1 MTFSIATRLWI
12 PVVVMAA
19 MTLVMSLGAASRTR
33 ALLAVAQTT
42 QEKQQQRFEL
52 ALRWRGLTEA
62 NASRVQGGLA
72 AGDNSVADALKA
84 DIARTTET
92 ISGIQKQLEALAE
105 DEADKAAMT
114 RIAERRQAYIAAR
127 NEASKL
133 KTAGQVDAARAALS
147 QKVVPAIEQYLT
159 AQQDFIKLQQDKSS
173 ALREAA
179 GAERMRTV
187 WGVAG
192 VMSLIVGLLALATL
206 YFVRTIS
213 SPLKQLVGQAE
224 RIGQGDLSDD
234 GVQPRG
240 DEIGD
245 VQRALAQ
252 MKASLRGVIREF
264 RTSVDSM
271 QTASLEIA
279 TGNTDLSHRTE
290 QTASNLQQAASSL
303 SQLTGTVTQ
312 SADSARTANQLA
324 GTAAEVARR
333 GGAAVGEVVGTM
345 NEIDASAK
353 RINDIIGVI
362 DGIAFQ
368 TNILAL
374 NAAVEAARAG
384 EQGRGFAVVASE
396 VRALAQRSA
405 EAAKEIKSLIG
416 DSVTKVETGSQQV
429 RDAGATMNEIVA
441 SVQRVSDIISEIS
454 ASTVEQS
461 QGIGSVNGSVAQLD
475 QMTQQN
481 AALVEQSAAAAE
493 SLSDQASKLTALVA
507 RFRLDEGSTPAG
519 IGLAASSGTPASMTA
534 TATRAA
540 ATSASSGSAS
550 RFSSASKASTSP
562 MRPSTTR
569 ASTAPVKAAS
579 RPVAKAGAT
588 AAKPMSSAK
597 PAASRATSGLGASGL
612 KAKATSAPRPSMS
625 TDAAAP
631 STSSASS
638 SSASKVPSASS
649 APGDDW
655 ETF

>member
-1 MTFSIATRLWI
+1 MTLSIATRLWI
-12 PVVVMAA
+12 PVVVMAT
-19 MTLVMSLGAASRTR
+19 MTIVMSMAAASRTR

-72 AGDNSVADALKA
+72 AGDNSVAEALKA

-92 ISGIQKQLEALAE
+92 ISEVQKQLEALAD
-105 DEADKAAMT
+105 DEADKTAMA
-114 RIAERRQAYIAAR
+114 RIAERRKAYIDAR
-127 NEASKL
+127 NQAGKL
-133 KTAGQVDAARAALS
+133 KGAGDVDGARAALA
-147 QKVVPAIEQYLT
+147 QKVVPAIEQYLA
-159 AQQDFIKLQQDKSS
+159 AQQDFIKLQQDKST

-187 WGVAG
+187 WGVAV
-192 VMSLIVGLLALATL
+192 VMSVIVGLLALATY

-213 SPLKQLVGQAE
+213 DPLKQLVRQAE

-234 GVQPRG
+234 RVSARG

-245 VQRALAQ
+245 VQRALSQ
-252 MKASLRGVIREF
+252 MKASLRSVIGEL
-264 RTSVDSM
+264 RTSVDRM
-271 QTASLEIA
+271 QTASQEIA

-324 GTAAEVARR
+324 VTAAEVARR
-333 GGAAVGEVVGTM
+333 GGAAVGDVVGTM
-345 NEIDASAK
+345 TEIDASAK

-405 EAAKEIKSLIG
+405 SAAKEIKTLIG
-416 DSVTKVETGSQQV
+416 DSVTKVEIGSQQV
-429 RDAGATMNEIVA
+429 REAGATMSEIVA

-461 QGIGSVNGSVAQLD
+461 QGIGNVNGAVAQLD

-493 SLSDQASKLTALVA
+493 SLSEQARLLTALVT
-507 RFRLDEGSTPAG
+507 RFRLDDALHASGSGGTFG
-519 IGLAASSGTPASMTA
+519 SAASLTA
-534 TATRAA
+534 V
-540 ATSASSGSAS
+540 S
-550 RFSSASKASTSP
+550 ASTS
-562 MRPSTTR
+562 RDGGSVTTSTVN
-569 ASTAPVKAAS
+569 ASASLARAPVKS
-579 RPVAKAGAT
+579 PAKLAGAKPAGAT
-588 AAKPMSSAK
+588 TPKAPRPAAPKRPAASPAKPM
-597 PAASRATSGLGASGL
+597 R
-612 KAKATSAPRPSMS
+612 
-625 TDAAAP
+625 AAAP
-631 STSSASS
+631 SAGEAATPVGTTASAK
-638 SSASKVPSASS
+638 ASKPNAASTAGSASS